1 MANLKV
7 NTISG
12 IGTEGP
18 VLDGGLKFR
27 SENYMTLPKGT
38 TTERTA
44 TSSGISTVIGA
55 IRYNTDSNKME
66 CYINDK
72 WMIVST
78 SSPNL
83 DGGARGVFHSGRT
96 ASGTAKN
103 NIDFITIES
112 TGNAIDFG
120 DSTQL
125 TEANNTSCVSSRTR
139 GLYGGGYKHP
149 TGHHDQIG
157 FITISSTGNSTDF
170 GNLTQSRR
178 GILGV
183 SNATRGVFCGG
194 LSPTPRDT
202 VDYVTIA
209 STGNAQDFG
218 DLAQARQ
225 SGTAMSSPTRG
236 LLYGG
241 YFHPSYA
248 ANEFITIATTGNAQE
263 FGDAL
268 VNTSNRYNPS
278 GISNSTRGLVAG
290 GVTGP
295 GTITKYIES
304 IIMATLGNG
313 VNFGDL
319 STTTRSKN
327 GTASPTRGVF
337 AGGRSPA
344 DSDSSPSGPV
354 NGIEY
359 VSMQTE
365 GNAVDFGDL
374 TQARYEHCAFS
385 NAHGG
390 LG

>member
-7 NTISG
+7 DTISG

-18 VLDGGLKFR
+18 VLNGGLHFR
-27 SENYMTLPKGT
+27 SKNYLTLPKGT
-38 TTERTA
+38 TTERIA

-66 CYINDK
+66 CYVNNK

-139 GLYGGGYKHP
+139 GLYAGGYLHP

-157 FITISSTGNSTDF
+157 FITISSTGNSADF

-178 GILGV
+178 AIGGV

-202 VDYVTIA
+202 VDFVTIA
-209 STGNAQDFG
+209 SIGNAVDFG
-218 DLAQARQ
+218 NLTQARQ
-225 SGTAMSSPTRG
+225 SGTGMSSPTRG
-236 LLYGG
+236 VLYGG

-374 TQARYEHCAFS
+374 TQARYEHNPMG

-390 LG
+390 L

>member
-7 NTISG
+7 DTVSG

-18 VLDGGLKFR
+18 VLNGGLHFR
-27 SENYMTLPKGT
+27 SKNYLTLPKGT
-38 TTERTA
+38 TAERTA

-66 CYINDK
+66 CYVNNK

-96 ASGTAKN
+96 SSGTEVN
-103 NIDFITIES
+103 NIDYITIS
-112 TGNAIDFG
+112 TAGNAIDFG
-120 DSTQL
+120 DSTQA
-125 TEANNTSCVSSRTR
+125 TESNNTSCVSSRIR
-139 GLYGGGYKHP
+139 GIYAGGYTHP

-157 FITISSTGNSTDF
+157 FITFSSTGNSTDF

-178 GILGV
+178 GIAGV

-194 LSPTPRDT
+194 LSPTNRDT
-202 VDYVTIA
+202 IDFITIA
-209 STGNAQDFG
+209 STGNAVDFG
-218 DLAQARQ
+218 NLTQARQ
-225 SGTAMSSPTRG
+225 SGTGMSSPTRG
-236 LLYGG
+236 VIYGG
-241 YFHPSYA
+241 YFHPSYV

-263 FGDAL
+263 FGNAFD
-268 VNTSNRYNPS
+268 TTGNRYNPS
-278 GISNSTRGLVAG
+278 GISNSIRGLVAG
-290 GVTGP
+290 GIREP
-295 GTITKYIES
+295 AQTKYIES
-304 IIMATLGNG
+304 YQLATFGNG
-313 VNFGDL
+313 TSFGDL
-319 STTTRSKN
+319 STNTRSKN

-344 DSDSSPSGPV
+344 DPGTA
-354 NGIEY
+354 GIEY

-365 GNAVDFGDL
+365 GDAVDFGDL
-374 TQARYEHCAFS
+374 TQARYEHNPMG

-390 LG
+390 L